1 MSGSE
6 AKDEPLVLDA
16 QQAMR
21 DRGRIPEVAGALG
34 WLVPGLGHVYGG
46 FPKKGLV
53 SMVLVLGMYLLGL
66 GLSRGDAVALHGDLA
81 HPIAFVAQVG
91 AGLPTG
97 LAYLRSRGKLPGF
110 RDVPAED
117 VESEEYFQSEE
128 FISRLPAVQTGLL
141 FTMIAGLLNLL
152 LAYDAFRGSPG
163 AVARHLE
170 EARLEL
176 RVQRLREEL
185 ANLAPAEAASES
197 PPEGAPAEEAAPSP
211 AGAGEPPAPEEAP

>member
-1 MSGSE
+1 MNAPS
-6 AKDEPLVLDA
+6 DDPLILDA

-21 DRGRIPEVAGALG
+21 DRGRIPEVAGVLG
-34 WLVPGLGHVYGG
+34 WLVPGLGHLYGG
-46 FPKKGLV
+46 FPKKGAV
-53 SMVLVLGMYLLGL
+53 SMVLVLGLYLSGL
-66 GLSRGDAVALHGDLA
+66 GLSRGDAVALHGNLS

-110 RDVPAED
+110 RSTPIEELED
-117 VESEEYFQSEE
+117 EDYFRSRE
-128 FISRLPAVQTGLL
+128 FISQLPGIQTGLL

-170 EARLEL
+170 EARFDVRLA
-176 RVQRLREEL
+176 RLREEL
-185 ANLAPAEAASES
+185 TSLST
-197 PPEGAPAEEAAPSP
+197 
-211 AGAGEPPAPEEAP
+211 EPPEEAS